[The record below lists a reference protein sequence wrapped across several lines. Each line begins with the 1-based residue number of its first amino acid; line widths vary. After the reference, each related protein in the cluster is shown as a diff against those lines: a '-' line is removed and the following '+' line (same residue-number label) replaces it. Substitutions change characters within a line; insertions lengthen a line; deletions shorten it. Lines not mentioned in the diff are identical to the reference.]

1 MVLKQLQ
8 HFLSY
13 LQQFERVFIRQQID
27 TTLAER
33 RYELSAKQKQIE
45 KDEKRMDEL
54 DRLFRKIY
62 EDNVNGKLNDERFC
76 KLSDGYEAEQ
86 EQLKQEI
93 ESLTAEVSEADM
105 ETTNVSKLIAVTKK
119 YTRIDEL
126 TPEILNAFVDKI
138 VIHEREKRTGNGHSK
153 STFTIPMSGL
163 WIFPQTRKC
172 GKWRGNICSVL
183 HVKPPE

>member
-1 MVLKQLQ
+1 
-8 HFLSY
+8 
-13 LQQFERVFIRQQID
+13 
-27 TTLAER
+27 
-33 RYELSAKQKQIE
+33 
-45 KDEKRMDEL
+45 MDEL

-119 YTRIDEL
+119 YVVLSIMRKERNSISIPPL
-126 TPEILNAFVDKI
+126 MSTPAGGMWKLLKNTAP
-138 VIHEREKRTGNGHSK
+138 IHPHS
-153 STFTIPMSGL
+153 SSSI
-163 WIFPQTRKC
+163 
-172 GKWRGNICSVL
+172 
-183 HVKPPE
+183 

>member
-1 MVLKQLQ
+1 
-8 HFLSY
+8 
-13 LQQFERVFIRQQID
+13 
-27 TTLAER
+27 
-33 RYELSAKQKQIE
+33 
-45 KDEKRMDEL
+45 MDEL

-138 VIHEREKRTGNGHSK
+138 VIHEREKKDGKRTQQIDIYYSYVGIVD
-153 STFTIPMSGL
+153 IPTDEEMREMEREYMQRTTRQTA
-163 WIFPQTRKC
+163 WIKAKAGVNLYSCRYISIFIPIWFNSYMKKKERK
-172 GKWRGNICSVL
+172 KW
-183 HVKPPE
+183 